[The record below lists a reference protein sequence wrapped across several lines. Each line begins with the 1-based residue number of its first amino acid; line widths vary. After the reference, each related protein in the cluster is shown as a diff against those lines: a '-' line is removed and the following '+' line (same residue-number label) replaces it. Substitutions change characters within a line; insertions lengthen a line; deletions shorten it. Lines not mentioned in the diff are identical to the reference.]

1 MMSLK
6 VTQKA
11 TARNARTDWKE
22 GNNQQLTGA
31 QRNNK
36 NNTGEIPEKVH
47 TAALH
52 ICAAVNGRAFN
63 LTCLLLQTLIN

>member
-36 NNTGEIPEKVH
+36 NNTGEIPEKYTPQH
-47 TAALH
+47 YTYMRS
-52 ICAAVNGRAFN
+52 G
-63 LTCLLLQTLIN
+63 

>member
-36 NNTGEIPEKVH
+36 NNTGEIPEKYTPQH
-47 TAALH
+47 YIYAQRLTAE
-52 ICAAVNGRAFN
+52 RS
-63 LTCLLLQTLIN
+63 T